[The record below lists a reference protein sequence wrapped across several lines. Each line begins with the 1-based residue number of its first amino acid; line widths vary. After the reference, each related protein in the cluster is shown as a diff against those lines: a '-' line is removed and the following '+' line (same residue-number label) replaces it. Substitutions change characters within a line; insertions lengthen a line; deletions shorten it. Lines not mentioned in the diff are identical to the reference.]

1 MIINIM
7 MNCLNKT
14 TETDRA
20 EFMREE
26 NRSWQE
32 KTSEIMA
39 HIGYIQGTLKI
50 RIGSIDDE
58 AHKQTI
64 AQMLEHLEM
73 IEEVAR

>member
-14 TETDRA
+14 TGTDRD
-20 EFMREE
+20 EVMREG
-26 NRSWQE
+26 NRTWQE

-39 HIGYIQGTLKI
+39 HIGFIQGTLKI
-50 RIGSIDDE
+50 RIGNVDDE

-73 IEEVAR
+73 IAEVAR

>member
-1 MIINIM
+1 MIMNIM

-20 EFMREE
+20 EVMREE
-26 NRSWQE
+26 NKTWQE

-39 HIGYIQGTLKI
+39 HIGYIQGTLKT
-50 RIGSIDDE
+50 RIGNVDDE

-73 IEEVAR
+73 ITEVAR